1 MTGEVKMTESA
12 QTGLVGRM
20 MELLSDLPA
29 LPAIGDLRAHPAP
42 NGATPSAAERRVRL
56 ALRIALMKRGDIAAP
71 APVQEDPEPEAP
83 DPLPE
88 PEPEPEPEKEIIP
101 PTPAKPPRVS
111 MSTVRLEDAAF
122 LLNAFSAPKEAEG
135 DPASPA
141 AASRSA
147 AAEPSVS
154 ADQTAKASQSSGHS
168 DIADLAATFAAM
180 DPSGAEDEAPPT
192 EYPAKDTADP
202 APPSPKKGRKART
215 AVADIAGA
223 AAAMA
228 ALQDMGTE
236 TPEPEQADTPPD
248 PR

>member
-1 MTGEVKMTESA
+1 MTESA

-42 NGATPSAAERRVRL
+42 NGAAPSAAERRARL

-71 APVQEDPEPEAP
+71 APVHEDAEPEAP

-88 PEPEPEPEKEIIP
+88 PEEEIIP
-101 PTPAKPPRVS
+101 PTPPKPARVS

-122 LLNAFSAPKEAEG
+122 LLNAFSAPKDAEG
-135 DPASPA
+135 DSGGPSA
-141 AASRSA
+141 AARSA
-147 AAEPSVS
+147 AAEPSDS

-168 DIADLAATFAAM
+168 DISDLAATFAAM
-180 DPSGAEDEAPPT
+180 EPSSAEDEAPPT
-192 EYPAKDTADP
+192 EDPAKDTADP
-202 APPSPKKGRKART
+202 PLPSPKRGRKART